1 MDKFLET
8 QLPKLTQQERG
19 NFNRTII
26 IPWWLRQLRIC
37 LQCRRLGSFSGL
49 GRSPEEK
56 GMAPPP
62 PPNAPVFFPREFR
75 GQRSLVGYSPRGRK
89 ESNMTEQLIHTH
101 NNK

>member
-37 LQCRRLGSFSGL
+37 LQCRRLGSVSGL
-49 GRSPEEK
+49 GRSPGEK

-62 PPNAPVFFPREFR
+62 HPHQMPQYSSLENSVDR
-75 GQRSLVGYSPRGRK
+75 GAWWATVQGVAKS
-89 ESNMTEQLIHTH
+89 QI
-101 NNK
+101 